1 MKTLIIGGDAAGM
14 SVASKLRRA
23 DPAAQVTVFER
34 TLETSYGACGL
45 PYYIGG
51 VNNDA
56 DKIRIRKPDAF
67 RASGIDLRL
76 LHEVVHVDAAA
87 RTVTAVNLANGE
99 QVTETYDDLV
109 VASGASPVKPPIEGI
124 GLSGVHTLKSIAD
137 AEKIRSEAE
146 QPSVRDVVIVGA
158 GYIGLE
164 LAESFVRLGKRV
176 TILEMAARPMLVM
189 DEDFTDLILDAL
201 ARNGVC
207 LKTSECVQAIRGVN
221 AAASVVTDHGEY
233 PAQMVI
239 LSVGV
244 RPNTSFL
251 KDTGVALLKNGA
263 VVVDDQ
269 MRSSVPHIYA
279 AGDCATIRNLVTG
292 KQVFL
297 PLGTNANKQGKVLG
311 EVLTGKNTH
320 LDGVLGTSM
329 CRIIDLEVARTGIN
343 EREAQEA
350 GIPIKTALTTAMT
363 RPPYYPNGCKLTVKL
378 FCHAENGRLLGAQLA
393 GLSGAA
399 SRIGMCAAAITAGM
413 TAKQLAMADLGY
425 APPFNFVW
433 DPVQLAA
440 GMLK

>member
-76 LHEVVHVDAAA
+76 LQEVVHVDVAA

-176 TILEMAARPMLVM
+176 TILEMATRPMLVM

-207 LKTSECVQAIRGVN
+207 LKTSECVQAIRGEN

-244 RPNTSFL
+244 RPNTGFL

-311 EVLTGKNTH
+311 EVLTGKNTY

-350 GIPIKTALTTAMT
+350 GIPIKMMLSTILTPDTSVFHSACPRTIRQYIIADKFSRRNCAHRAFPLNRLRFYAMI
-363 RPPYYPNGCKLTVKL
+363 
-378 FCHAENGRLLGAQLA
+378 
-393 GLSGAA
+393 GL
-399 SRIGMCAAAITAGM
+399 
-413 TAKQLAMADLGY
+413 
-425 APPFNFVW
+425 
-433 DPVQLAA
+433 
-440 GMLK
+440 

>member
-244 RPNTSFL
+244 RPNTGFL

-350 GIPIKTALTTAMT
+350 GIPIKTALTTAMNDT
-363 RPPYYPNGCKLTVKL
+363 PAVLSERLQADGQALLPCGEWPPARRAARRLERRCFAHRHVCRCDHCGNDRKAA
-378 FCHAENGRLLGAQLA
+378 CHGGSRL
-393 GLSGAA
+393 
-399 SRIGMCAAAITAGM
+399 CAA
-413 TAKQLAMADLGY
+413 
-425 APPFNFVW
+425 V
-433 DPVQLAA
+433 
-440 GMLK
+440 